1 MGLFSGTFKSSAI
14 AGAAT
19 NGVINNS
26 YVSKRKPML
35 AMTMISQVVVVNLG
49 VGIGSYG
56 RVYGCLQL
64 FTVDDSGF

>member
-1 MGLFSGTFKSSAI
+1 
-14 AGAAT
+14 
-19 NGVINNS
+19 
-26 YVSKRKPML
+26 ML